1 MKKTVIEQEFFKD
14 NQKLIK
20 YENTKIERARKAEED
35 ANEKLEE
42 LIPRL
47 EN

>member
-1 MKKTVIEQEFFKD
+1 MVEQEFFND

-20 YENTKIERARKAEED
+20 YENAKIERARKAEED

-47 EN
+47 ES